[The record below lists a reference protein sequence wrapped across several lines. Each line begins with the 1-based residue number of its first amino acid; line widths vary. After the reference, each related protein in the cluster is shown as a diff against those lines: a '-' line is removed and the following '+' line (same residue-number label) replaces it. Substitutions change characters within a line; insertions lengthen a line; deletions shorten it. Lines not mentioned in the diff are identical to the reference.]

1 MIGVNLEG
9 VVLTVDDSGALVL
22 GFREPVALRYFRDYK
37 ENLETLQEI
46 IGEAT
51 GKQVRLVVKDISDA
65 RERVAIE
72 DLREMFKN
80 IPIEEED

>member
-1 MIGVNLEG
+1 M
-9 VVLTVDDSGALVL
+9 L
-22 GFREPVALRYFRDYK
+22 GFREPVALRYFRDDK

-51 GKQVRLVVKDISDA
+51 GKHVNLVVKDISDA
-65 RERVAIE
+65 RDRVAIE